1 MSTRKRQRRRLV
13 PNYKRA
19 DSVFQRRIGNVMY
32 SVKINGK
39 KSRRH
44 VNQMRLR
51 HVTSPPR
58 NDLGSHEDLEL
69 LPFPDVDVLPVWCG
83 ASEAQDEDQVNQAE
97 ALAFPTQDDRPEASS
112 PARSPDNQ
120 SEVDNATTERP
131 YTTRSG
137 RIVKKPNRYCWYRDY
152 TNLVLIP
159 LSALFEFFQN
169 GQFFIAPNL
178 TVLPFSA
185 IRAFLTFVI
194 IRSSDTLAAK
204 LIFFTGLVLLSCV
217 LHNVGAGA
225 YLCPIACNGTAEL
238 KLYGTLVFVQHGT
251 SFCPGERIIVIT
263 IPIVSYRLLS
273 SHHLRRWMGPF
284 HRPVVSE
291 MFLTKN
297 RKYSWCAYLMQCF
310 LRQQLLRRLPCAQIY
325 KKKAPAVERDPQNSR
340 GHVT

>member
-1 MSTRKRQRRRLV
+1 
-13 PNYKRA
+13 
-19 DSVFQRRIGNVMY
+19 MY

-137 RIVKKPNRYCWYRDY
+137 RIVKKPNRPDFVSYSCIIPLRYCWYRDY

-238 KLYGTLVFVQHGT
+238 KLYGTL
-251 SFCPGERIIVIT
+251 GEWLCSDEWAKPSV
-263 IPIVSYRLLS
+263 
-273 SHHLRRWMGPF
+273 
-284 HRPVVSE
+284 
-291 MFLTKN
+291 
-297 RKYSWCAYLMQCF
+297 
-310 LRQQLLRRLPCAQIY
+310 
-325 KKKAPAVERDPQNSR
+325 
-340 GHVT
+340 